1 MEGFVNQ
8 VKSYL
13 GRIENLIKELHKNL
27 IASNGGQVI
36 CTAFNAST
44 SGAVQEVL
52 RVTGKGS
59 VKNVTIAARDGV
71 VANNIQVNI
80 DGKSKVLLPNIY
92 YPYQLPKYLGGGKEG
107 TIEINEILK
116 FENEFSITGII
127 TGSGLTG
134 HVIYTL
140 AD

>member
-8 VKSYL
+8 AKKYFQQM
-13 GRIENLIKELHKNL
+13 ENLIKELHKNL
-27 IASNGGQVI
+27 IASNGGQII

-44 SGAVQEVL
+44 SGTVQEVL

-71 VANNIQVNI
+71 AANNIQVNI
-80 DGKSKVLLPNIY
+80 DGKSKVLLPNIH
-92 YPYQLPKYLGGGKEG
+92 YPYQFPKYLGGGKEG

-127 TGSGLTG
+127 TGGGLAG